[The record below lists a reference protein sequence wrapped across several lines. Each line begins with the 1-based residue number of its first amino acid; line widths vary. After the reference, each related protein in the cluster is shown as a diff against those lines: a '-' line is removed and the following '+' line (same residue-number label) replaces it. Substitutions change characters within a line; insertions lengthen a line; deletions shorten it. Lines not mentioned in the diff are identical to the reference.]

1 MAQSRLIPRNLPS
14 MPYYND
20 LEPIAKLLYLSFWL
34 EADDEGCFNP
44 GMILASEGQTIKKD
58 PFISLLA
65 RRNQF
70 INPFIG
76 PVIDNEIYTI
86 FDFFPTNR
94 ELLLQPYFQPSR
106 YHNLL
111 CERYPW
117 IEEYEYTVLNDALTS
132 SRSKRDI
139 RNAKRNMIKLSFT
152 DYQSDELPHSDSDQD
167 MMNHYLD
174 TGDIKNALSFA
185 KSRNTFDEQ
194 IRMLALLEER
204 RNIDSSDSNNS
215 SAQEICTVLLKAM
228 NTLPEDI
235 RRRIRSTDAWE
246 LTERVLEDNSEIINK
261 TGYLHTAL
269 MHLANEALDRR

>member
-1 MAQSRLIPRNLPS
+1 MAQSRLIPRSLPS

-20 LEPIAKLLYLSFWL
+20 LEPMAKLLYLSFWL

-86 FDFFPTNR
+86 LDFFPTNK
-94 ELLLQPYFQPSR
+94 ELLLQPYFQSSR
-106 YHNLL
+106 YHQTL
-111 CERYPW
+111 CKRYPW
-117 IEEYEYTVLNDALTS
+117 IEEYEYKVLNAALTS
-132 SRSKRDI
+132 SHSKRDI
-139 RNAKRNMIKLSFT
+139 KNAKRNMEKLNFT
-152 DYQSDELPHSDSDQD
+152 EYQPGKLTYSESDQE
-167 MMNHYLD
+167 MMNHYLNN
-174 TGDIKNALSFA
+174 GDMKKALTFA
-185 KSRNTFDEQ
+185 KSRNTIDEQ
-194 IRMLALLEER
+194 IRMLAMLAER
-204 RNIDSSDSNNS
+204 RDIDSSGRDSS
-215 SAQEICTVLLKAM
+215 SAQEIYKVLQSAI
-228 NTLPEDI
+228 NTLPEDV
-235 RRRIRSTDAWE
+235 RRSVRCTDAWE
-246 LTERVLEDNSEIINK
+246 LAERVLEDNSEIINK